1 MAKRKSWFGWVKRL
15 FTSESKDNKKP
26 NKWGWSFGRIK
37 QKQFPTIT
45 APNRT
50 LIEASAEQRKHA
62 LTVAIATA
70 AAAEAAVAAA
80 HAAAEVVKLTGASCS
95 YSYLSKGDRS
105 LAAIKIQSA
114 YRAHLARKALRA
126 LKGVIRLQAI
136 IRGQAVRGQVSNT
149 LQNFPSNA
157 RNQVEIQER
166 SSHTAEQIKQSP
178 KQKKK
183 LEAKELKSECHSQ
196 RTWDYSSLSRE
207 DIEAIW
213 LRKQEAMVKRERMK
227 QYSSSQRERKNQ
239 QMVEESVHN
248 MNFRRESCRT
258 LGEWLQKETC
268 DWDVLYKPTLPSNF
282 MTIKNELQEG
292 LSPRISVPRK
302 SFSLV
307 KRSSNEDESFLS
319 NSPVFPTYMAVTESS
334 KAKMRSISTPK
345 QRTGILDICTNQ
357 NETHKEGISFAS
369 SYYGATSSTNENNA
383 ESGSML
389 DLLKSSE
396 TMRIKLCLIDYAH
409 QTMHIRRYITN
420 HAYQTHLTEDVYQT

>member
-1 MAKRKSWFGWVKRL
+1 MELNGVCLLSNHKSSKEATLPLPWRKSWFGWVKRL
-15 FTSESKDNKKP
+15 FTSESKDNKVRVLILV
-26 NKWGWSFGRIK
+26 NVSLVYSQKWGWSFGRIK
-37 QKQFPTIT
+37 QKQYPTIT

-80 HAAAEVVKLTGASCS
+80 HAAAEVVKLTGASRS

-136 IRGQAVRGQVSNT
+136 IRGQAARRQVSNT

-157 RNQVEIQER
+157 RNQVEILER
-166 SSHTAEQIKQSP
+166 SSHTAEHMQQSP

-183 LEAKELKSECHSQ
+183 LEEKELKCEGYSQ
-196 RTWDYSSLSRE
+196 RTWDCSLLSRE

-213 LRKQEAMVKRERMK
+213 LRKHEATVKRERMK
-227 QYSSSQRERKNQ
+227 QYSSSQRERKNP
-239 QMVEESVHN
+239 QMVEESVHS
-248 MNFRRESCRT
+248 MNFGREGCRT
-258 LGEWLQKETC
+258 LGEWLHKETC
-268 DWDVLYKPTLPSNF
+268 DWNVIHKPTLPSNL
-282 MTIKNELQEG
+282 MTTKQELQEG
-292 LSPRISVPRK
+292 LSPKISIPRK

-307 KRSSNEDESFLS
+307 KRSLNGDESFMS

-345 QRTGILDICTNQ
+345 QRTGILDICSNQ
-357 NETHKEGISFAS
+357 NEPQNEGISFYS
-369 SYYGATSSTNENNA
+369 SYYGSTSSTNENNA
-383 ESGSML
+383 S
-389 DLLKSSE
+389 
-396 TMRIKLCLIDYAH
+396 
-409 QTMHIRRYITN
+409 
-420 HAYQTHLTEDVYQT
+420 YQQRC